1 MTSGWLLA
9 WQLAKRFRGGR
20 ERSRFLSFISASS
33 TFGIALGCAV
43 FIAGLSVMNGF
54 ADVLEQRF
62 LKLVPH
68 IEFTAVENRLQYPE
82 SIFALAE
89 EHPEVVSARPVIRTQ
104 GLVQKGREFVGVQ
117 INGIDPQHQH
127 AIQHYMSAPSWRA
140 LEQPGSI
147 VLGADLAQRLELSE
161 GDKLTLVVASDGGF
175 QAPKR
180 QLLTLVGSFNF
191 GGQVDHKLGYVNLA
205 TARELTGLEQGIS
218 GVELEISSL
227 FAAERIANEIG
238 YQLRDYVYLDHWMRA
253 QGHLYRD
260 IQMVRTV
267 MYLVL
272 ILVLAVACFNIV
284 STLVMTVQE
293 KQRHIGILRT
303 MGMRPGGLVKIFVLQ
318 GLQNGLLGISF
329 GAVAGILLSWNLP
342 ALLAIIESFTGNTLL
357 ASDVYF
363 VDRIPVQLHALD
375 VFLVCAVA
383 LLLSLLAT
391 VYPAWQA
398 TRVEVVKAISA

>member
-1 MTSGWLLA
+1 MHGWRLA
-9 WQLAKRFRGGR
+9 WQLARRFRRGR

-33 TFGIALGCAV
+33 TVGIALGCAV

-54 ADVLEQRF
+54 ADVLQQRF

-68 IEFTAVENRLQYPE
+68 IEFTAVEGHLQYPE
-82 SIFALAE
+82 AIFELAA

-117 INGIDPQHQH
+117 LTGVDPMREH
-127 AIQHYMSAPSWRA
+127 AIQDYMSPASWQA
-140 LEQPGSI
+140 LEQEGAI
-147 VLGADLAQRLELSE
+147 ILGADLAQRLELSQ
-161 GDKLTLVVASDGGF
+161 GDKLTLVVASEEGF

-180 QLLTLVGSFNF
+180 QTLTLAGTFKF
-191 GGQVDHKLGYVNLA
+191 GGQVDHQLGYVNLT
-205 TARELTGLEQGIS
+205 TARELTGLEHGIS
-218 GVELEISSL
+218 GVELEVSAL

-293 KQRHIGILRT
+293 KQRHIGVLRT
-303 MGMRPGGLVKIFVLQ
+303 MGMRGSGLVKIFVLQ
-318 GLQNGLLGISF
+318 GLQNGLLGVSF

-342 ALLAIIESFTGNTLL
+342 TLLALLESLTGNTLL

-375 VFLVCAVA
+375 VVWVCAVA
-383 LLLSLLAT
+383 LVLSLLAT
-391 VYPAWQA
+391 LYPAWQA

>member
-1 MTSGWLLA
+1 MMHGWRLA
-9 WQLAKRFRGGR
+9 WQLARRFRRGR

-33 TFGIALGCAV
+33 TVGIALGCAV

-54 ADVLEQRF
+54 ADVLQQRF

-68 IEFTAVENRLQYPE
+68 IEFTAVEGHLQYPE
-82 SIFALAE
+82 TIFALAAD
-89 EHPEVVSARPVIRTQ
+89 HPEVVSARSVIRTQ
-104 GLVQKGREFVGVQ
+104 GLVQQGREFVGVQ
-117 INGIDPQHQH
+117 LTGVDPKREH
-127 AIQHYMSAPSWRA
+127 AIEDYMTPASWQA
-140 LEQPGSI
+140 LEQSGSI
-147 VLGADLAQRLELSE
+147 ILGADLAQRLKLSQ
-161 GDKLTLVVASDGGF
+161 GDKLTLVVASEDGF

-180 QLLTLVGSFNF
+180 QALTLVGTFKF

-205 TARELTGLEQGIS
+205 TARELTGLRQGVS
-218 GVELEISSL
+218 GVELEVSSL

-272 ILVLAVACFNIV
+272 VLVLAVACFNIV

-293 KQRHIGILRT
+293 KQRHIGVLRT
-303 MGMRPGGLVKIFVLQ
+303 MGMRGGGLVKIFVLQ
-318 GLQNGLLGISF
+318 GLQNGLLGVSF
-329 GAVAGILLSWNLP
+329 GAVAGLLLSWNLP
-342 ALLAIIESFTGNTLL
+342 ALLALLESFTGNTLL

-363 VDRIPVQLHALD
+363 VDRIPVQLQGLD
-375 VFLVCAVA
+375 VIWVCAVA
-383 LLLSLLAT
+383 LVLSLLAT
-391 VYPAWQA
+391 LYPAWQA